1 MDTVEFAHEGKIWV
15 PTERFDL
22 LLYIYI
28 YIIVIL
34 MDI

>member
-1 MDTVEFAHEGKIWV
+1 
-15 PTERFDL
+15 

-34 MDI
+34 YIVNGLKFICWAYKLEYEAKPHI